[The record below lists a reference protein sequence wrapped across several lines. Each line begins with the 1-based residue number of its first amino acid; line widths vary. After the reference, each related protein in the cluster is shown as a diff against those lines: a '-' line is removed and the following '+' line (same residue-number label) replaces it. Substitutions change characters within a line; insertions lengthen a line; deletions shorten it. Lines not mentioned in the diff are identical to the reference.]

1 MIIDEKGKISEV
13 IDVQDILPE
22 EESLNNLDNLDDL
35 DYSEN
40 ISNNSD
46 EIDKQNISDENEHII
61 NKLDTYEED
70 SQEENDISD
79 NIEDEKNQTAETTC
93 LALTVRK
100 DYNLSIIKNSVIKTF
115 KISLKVTLCTLFL
128 NLLSLFL

>member
-22 EESLNNLDNLDDL
+22 EESLNNLDDL

-46 EIDKQNISDENEHII
+46 EIDKQNISDENAHII

>member
-22 EESLNNLDNLDDL
+22 EESLNNLDNLD
-35 DYSEN
+35 YSEN

-46 EIDKQNISDENEHII
+46 EIDKQNISDENTHII